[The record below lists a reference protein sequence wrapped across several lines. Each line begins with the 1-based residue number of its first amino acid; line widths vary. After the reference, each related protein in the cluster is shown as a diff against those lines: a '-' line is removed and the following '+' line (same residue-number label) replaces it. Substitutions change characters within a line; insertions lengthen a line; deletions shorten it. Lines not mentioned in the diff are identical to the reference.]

1 MFFFMEMRDPGVLN
15 DTLFHSIT
23 VNTFDNSL
31 MVRKTISLQSA
42 EHGKAL
48 NNSECQIMS
57 KH

>member
-42 EHGKAL
+42 EHGKV
-48 NNSECQIMS
+48 